1 MHIIIKR
8 LKRWL
13 VRAVSV
19 FLPQDKAIALDR
31 WRRGQEEYRKYLLC
45 DYVFASYGKSG
56 RTWFRV
62 MLSRYYQLAYALPER
77 ILMGFDN
84 FHKINPAV
92 PRIFFTHDNY
102 LRSYTGNTDSKKD
115 FYDKKVVLLVR
126 RPQDVAVSQFFQ
138 WKYRMR
144 PNKMA
149 MNRYPEAGSDISVY
163 DFVMNPDC
171 GVPRIIEFMNLWA
184 SELPKIK
191 NLLMVRYEDM
201 RAEPE
206 KQLAR
211 IVEFLGMQPDD
222 RLLKD
227 TVEFASV
234 ENLRKLEKENYFW
247 RSGSRVKARDPSNPH
262 SYKVRRAKVGGYR
275 DYFDD
280 EQVAEI
286 DRLVNSRLSE
296 VFGYGEEQPAP
307 TGNEADRKVASGG

>member
-19 FLPQDKAIALDR
+19 ILPEKQAIALDR

-56 RTWFRV
+56 RTWMRV
-62 MLSRYYQLAYALPER
+62 MLSRYYQLAYNLPER

-92 PRIFFTHDNY
+92 PRIFYTHDNC
-102 LRSYTGNTDSKKD
+102 LRGYTGNLDSKKD
-115 FYDKKVVLLVR
+115 FYHKKVVLLVR

-144 PNKMA
+144 PAKMA
-149 MNRYPEAGSDISVY
+149 MNKYPPAGSDTSIY
-163 DFVMNPDC
+163 DFVMDPDC
-171 GVPRIIEFMNLWA
+171 GVPRIIDFLNLWA
-184 SELPKIK
+184 QEIPKID
-191 NLLMVRYEDM
+191 NLLMVRYEDV
-201 RAEPE
+201 RVQPE
-206 KQLAR
+206 KEMTR
-211 IVEFLGMQPDD
+211 IVEFLGMDPDAAMI
-222 RLLKD
+222 KD
-227 TVEFASV
+227 TVEFSSV

-247 RSGSRVKARDPSNPH
+247 RSGSRVKAKDPSNPN
-262 SYKVRRAKVGGYR
+262 SFKVRRAKVGGYR

-280 EQVAEI
+280 EQVACI
-286 DRLVNSRLSE
+286 DELVNTHLSD
-296 VFGYGEEQPAP
+296 VFGYNDAPQP
-307 TGNEADRKVASGG
+307 NDKVASGT